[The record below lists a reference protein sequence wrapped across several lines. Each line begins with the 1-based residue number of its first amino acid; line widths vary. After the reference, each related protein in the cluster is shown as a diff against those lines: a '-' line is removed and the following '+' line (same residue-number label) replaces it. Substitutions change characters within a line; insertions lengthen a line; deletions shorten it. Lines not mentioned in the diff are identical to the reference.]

1 MGRKIILTGVVIL
14 FLVLIS
20 IPVLWISGNQNPIHT
35 GYISPDTGDPVQL
48 NYLPGEIPLEIN
60 QTITETT
67 RKLNDLTATPD
78 SSRTFTN
85 TDVRLD
91 SILADFDEQTLKY
104 SLIADITS
112 NSVVKEEAGSAS
124 FKRDEFL
131 NSVYLREDIAH
142 ALSMVTP
149 DQKHDQ
155 ELHKRLTDDFRL
167 ASLPID
173 VKNEMNIL
181 GKNLSE
187 RCSVYYANQQD
198 GNASLNLQLIPDI
211 VSLRNQITALI
222 GHPSFT
228 DYQIAQSGIPIDRTK
243 LLSLL
248 SNKSAPFSQASHEEA
263 TELLQEKRK
272 SNPGATEVYDFEIPL
287 LRSKINQTNVTTES
301 CSMTVSADLVVQ
313 RLNDLVA
320 DVFGVSITS
329 VPSSVPSVIH
339 LYRLTDPG
347 YPNVQAW
354 YYLWIKT
361 DPGAGSTTGKTYYL
375 RAGHESDGTW
385 IPPVSALI
393 ISVPERDDIDQV
405 SLSPV
410 DIQVLFHE
418 YGHLLRHSL
427 ATGRYATLTSGVR
440 DPGGYS
446 EVFSL
451 FFEKLLWT
459 PEVLDRLFNVTGT
472 PKGQSS
478 STHNQI
484 LVCHGEDAGWGPGYI
499 GVYPYFLSL
508 LDIEIHSENGTPD
521 FINMYNSLYENMTG
535 YQASSGPSSLILNPA
550 FFVSDNAGIYWHYV
564 FDEACANNIFSR
576 FQSEGVLNQSYGVAL
591 RKELFDP
598 AGSVNISTLIV
609 NYLGTSDLSGICS

>member
-35 GYISPDTGDPVQL
+35 GHISPNTGDPVRL

-67 RKLNDLTATPD
+67 RNLDDLTAIPD
-78 SSRTFTN
+78 SSRTVTN
-85 TDVRLD
+85 TDIRLD
-91 SILADFDEQTLKY
+91 TILADFDEKTLKY
-104 SLIADITS
+104 SLVADITS
-112 NSVVKEEAGSAS
+112 NSAVKEDAESAS

-167 ASLPID
+167 AFLPIE
-173 VKNEMNIL
+173 VKSEMNIL

-198 GNASLNLQLIPDI
+198 GNVTLNLQLIPDI
-211 VSLRNQITALI
+211 VRLRNQITALI
-222 GHPSFT
+222 GYPSFT

-243 LLSLL
+243 LLLFL
-248 SNKSAPFSQASHEEA
+248 TNKSGPFNQASHIEA
-263 TELLQEKRK
+263 AELLNEKK
-272 SNPGATEVYDFEIPL
+272 KNDPGATVVYDYEIQL
-287 LRSKINQTNVTTES
+287 LRSTHQINRS
-301 CSMTVSADLVVQ
+301 AAFCSTAVHADIVVE
-313 RLNDLVA
+313 RLNGLVA
-320 DVFGVSITS
+320 DLFGISITS
-329 VPSSVPSVIH
+329 VSSSAPSDIH
-339 LYRLTDPG
+339 LYKITDPG
-347 YPNVQAW
+347 SSNTQAW
-354 YYLWIKT
+354 FYLWIKS

-375 RAGHESDGTW
+375 RAGHESNGAW
-385 IPPVSALI
+385 VPPVSALV
-393 ISVPERDDIDQV
+393 ISVPGPQNIDQI

-427 ATGRYATLTSGVR
+427 ATGRYAALSSGAR
-440 DPGGYS
+440 DSGGFS
-446 EVFSL
+446 EIFSL

-459 PEVLDRLFNVTGT
+459 PEVLDRIFATINT

-478 STHNQI
+478 SIHNQI
-484 LVCHGEDAGWGPGYI
+484 LACHGEDAGWGPGYI
-499 GVYPYFLSL
+499 SVYPYFLSL

-521 FINMYNSLYENMTG
+521 FINLYNSLYENMTG
-535 YQASSGPSSLILNPA
+535 YQASSAPSSLILNPA

-564 FDEACANNIFSR
+564 YDEVCANNIFSR
-576 FQSEGVLNQSYGVAL
+576 FQGEGVLNQSNGIAL
-591 RKELFDP
+591 RKQLFET
-598 AGSVNISTLIV
+598 AGTVNLSSLITE
-609 NYLGTSDLSGICS
+609 YLGTSDLSRLCS